1 MNSLKEKG
9 FIAWLSKVLNV
20 ENEEQLDAEIS
31 KLGRDKLNQLA
42 NQFETQI
49 WPIMEKE
56 LTLSAKKGSKLD
68 YIVRLNG
75 DCPEGYEVEKFLA
88 GGKPCSRCKKKA
100 VQMKSGSVMDNIKSE
115 IESKKCGG
123 KTKKKKMQEGG
134 KYNESEH
141 ATLLEKKRKG
151 ALSDKETTRLQELN
165 RNSGHHE
172 DGWEPKRKVTVKPV
186 DKETAKK
193 ASENIKKH
201 LNGGTI
207 SKFFRGGGTPKVK
220 EVSSF
225 DYEQSN
231 DPRHIAAARY
241 NAGRGSL
248 GIQTNTYRIPFENYT
263 LYAPYVQNHIDTIN
277 KRQQDKL
284 ANEELPQPTT
294 SSLGGGIYEYLVN
307 KGAQSLASFAARK
320 KLAEQWGINNYTGT
334 AEQNAL
340 LQRMFEHQFA
350 LAESSNNTR
359 GLRKGIDY

>member
-9 FIAWLSKVLNV
+9 FIAWLSKVLNI

-134 KYNESEH
+134 KYNEDEH
-141 ATLLEKKRKG
+141 AKLLDKKRRG
-151 ALSDKETTRLQELN
+151 AISDKETVRLQELN
-165 RNSGHHE
+165 RTSGHHE

-201 LNGGTI
+201 LM
-207 SKFFRGGGTPKVK
+207 
-220 EVSSF
+220 
-225 DYEQSN
+225 
-231 DPRHIAAARY
+231 
-241 NAGRGSL
+241 
-248 GIQTNTYRIPFENYT
+248 
-263 LYAPYVQNHIDTIN
+263 
-277 KRQQDKL
+277 
-284 ANEELPQPTT
+284 
-294 SSLGGGIYEYLVN
+294 GGILW
-307 KGAQSLASFAARK
+307 QK
-320 KLAEQWGINNYTGT
+320 K
-334 AEQNAL
+334 
-340 LQRMFEHQFA
+340 
-350 LAESSNNTR
+350 
-359 GLRKGIDY
+359 